1 MPVFDSARHDS
12 EGAGSA
18 GYGIFPVHKIHSELV
33 LPLVSASNRE
43 CKKICNL
50 NSHLTWFYTRRIK

>member
-43 CKKICNL
+43 CKKIWN
-50 NSHLTWFYTRRIK
+50 NRDAITGRSYMSFV